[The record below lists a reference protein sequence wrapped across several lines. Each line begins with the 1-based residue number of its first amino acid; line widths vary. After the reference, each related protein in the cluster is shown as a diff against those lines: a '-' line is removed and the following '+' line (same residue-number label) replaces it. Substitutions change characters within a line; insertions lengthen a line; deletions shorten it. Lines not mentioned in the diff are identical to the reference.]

1 MAQFKN
7 VICVFT
13 KSNIDIIAILM
24 TVLLQNKFY
33 LQALINS
40 IAIL

>member
-1 MAQFKN
+1 MAHFKN
-7 VICVFT
+7 DICDFT
-13 KSNIDIIAILM
+13 KSNIDITANLM
-24 TVLLQNKFY
+24 PVLLQNKFY